1 MPQIR
6 KVPGFFKWQKLLAL
20 TFVFF
25 ALAGCAIK
33 RDAYSVPKVLLP
45 EKFLK
50 AGPVA
55 DLGSAPDGKDMQA
68 LQALSLGETLGEW
81 WLLMGNPELN
91 ALIDRVIANNPDLRI
106 ATLRMAQLQARMDVT
121 NASRFPEVNLPVQIK
136 TEAPTIIGSN
146 TPGSSIVSRRTY
158 QASLRADWRPDLWG
172 EIASQMD
179 AAKLQLWRSTFQR
192 DDLQRTVIASTVS
205 AYVEYLSLNDRLR
218 VAKENDFLISEL
230 LASVATRLEIGDAT
244 AIDYEQQKTAVYQV
258 RATIPVLQQQREVVL
273 NRLSSLAGAL
283 PNHFRLSEQ
292 GLDSIQFPAVLPGVP
307 AALLLRRPD
316 VRAVEAQLLAA
327 DADIDLARARIMP
340 PLDLTAQVGYGSQH
354 FSDWFQPYNLAWSFI
369 ANLSANL
376 FDAGKRSKEVE
387 FSRAVYEEMIE
398 TYIRVVY
405 EAARE
410 VDKSLDAIKMMES
423 HMSFQ
428 RVSADAAVQ
437 AWLFSQE
444 AYRAGALDYLVVL
457 DSERTFTKNQED
469 WINARHQRYQGLVS
483 LFSALGGGV
492 NPGIALPGEGE
503 RPLALKASVDYGA
516 LLKAPADASHTK
528 IPTAVDTRFKDDTAQ
543 LRVDFEPTGH
553 TDNSAAL
560 TLTMSPSLV
569 LRLPANGID
578 WQQELWREPGKHW
591 LVEVT
596 GLYERTTIAPAWR
609 DLQARFALAKDQILV
624 PHQTGLVVNQDKE
637 RASWFR
643 IYLARN
649 HDQATAE
656 QLCASLQ
663 AKQQRCR
670 VVWVGR
676 TDDDDR
682 QSFTPVFNE
691 APPPEAQT
699 VPVSQQSDAL

>member
-1 MPQIR
+1 MIQAF
-6 KVPGFFKWQKLLAL
+6 KVQRFFKWQKLVAMA
-20 TFVFF
+20 FVF
-25 ALAGCAIK
+25 LILGGCAIK

-50 AGPVA
+50 TESVL
-55 DLGSAPDGKDMQA
+55 DTSRDPDAQGFQA

-81 WLLMGNPELN
+81 WLLMGNQELN

-121 NASRFPEVNLPVQIK
+121 SASLFPEVNLPVQVK
-136 TEAPTIIGSN
+136 TEAPTIVGSN
-146 TPGSSIVSRRTY
+146 TAGSPIVSRRTY
-158 QASLRADWRPDLWG
+158 HASLRADWRPDLWG
-172 EIASQMD
+172 EFASQVD

-192 DDLQRTVIASTVS
+192 DDLQRTVIASVMS

-218 VAKENDFLISEL
+218 VAKENDILVSEL

-258 RATIPVLQQQREVVL
+258 RATIPVIQQQREVVL

-292 GLDSIQFPAVLPGVP
+292 GLDSIRFPSVLPGVP

-340 PLDLTAQVGYGSQH
+340 PLDLTAQVGYGSQQ
-354 FSDWFQPYNLAWSFI
+354 FSDWFQPYNLAWNFI

-387 FSRAVYEEMIE
+387 FSRAIYEEIVE

-410 VDKSLDAIKMMES
+410 VDKSLSAIKMMELR
-423 HMSFQ
+423 MNLQ
-428 RVSADAAVQ
+428 RISADSALQ

-457 DSERTFTKNQED
+457 DSERTFTKNQEE
-469 WINARHQRYQGLVS
+469 WIGARHERYQGLVS

-492 NPGIALPGEGE
+492 NPGVALPGEGE

-516 LLKAPADASHTK
+516 LLTTSVDAGNTK
-528 IPTAVDTRFKDDTAQ
+528 KSATVDTRLKDDTAQ
-543 LRVDFEPTGH
+543 LRIDFQPGGH
-553 TDNSAAL
+553 SENTSSL
-560 TLTMSPSLV
+560 TLAMSPHLV
-569 LRLPANGID
+569 MRMPVRGID
-578 WQQELWREPGKHW
+578 WQQQLWREPGEHW
-591 LVEVT
+591 LVEVA

-609 DLQARFALAKDQILV
+609 DLQERFVLV
-624 PHQTGLVVNQDKE
+624 RDRVLLPQQSGLVANEEKE

-643 IYLARN
+643 IYIARN
-649 HDQATAE
+649 PDQAAAE
-656 QLCASLQ
+656 QLCEALQ

-670 VVWVGR
+670 VVWVR
-676 TDDDDR
+676 RADDDER
-682 QSFTPVFNE
+682 HQQEPVFNE
-691 APPPEAQT
+691 VAPSGAMSPSPQRT
-699 VPVSQQSDAL
+699 TP

>member
-1 MPQIR
+1 M
-6 KVPGFFKWQKLLAL
+6 
-20 TFVFF
+20 TFVFSI
-25 ALAGCAIK
+25 LCGCAIK

-50 AGPVA
+50 AESVLNPI
-55 DLGSAPDGKDMQA
+55 PDPAAQGLQA
-68 LQALSLGETLGEW
+68 LQALSLGETLAEW

-121 NASRFPEVNLPVQIK
+121 SASLFPEVNLPVQVK

-146 TPGSSIVSRRTY
+146 TAGKPIDSRRTY
-158 QASLRADWRPDLWG
+158 HASLRADWRPDLWG
-172 EIASQMD
+172 EFASQVD
-179 AAKLQLWRSTFQR
+179 TAKLQLWRSTFQR
-192 DDLQRTVIASTVS
+192 DDLQRTVIANVVS

-218 VAKENDFLISEL
+218 VAKENDLLVSEL

-258 RATIPVLQQQREVVL
+258 RATIPVIQQQREVVL

-292 GLDSIQFPAVLPGVP
+292 GLDSIRFPSVLPGVP
-307 AALLLRRPD
+307 TALLLRRPD

-327 DADIDLARARIMP
+327 DADIDLARARVMP
-340 PLDLTAQVGYGSQH
+340 PLDLTAQVGYGSQQ

-387 FSRAVYEEMIE
+387 FSRAIHEEMIE

-410 VDKSLDAIKMMES
+410 VDKSLSDIKMTES
-423 HMSFQ
+423 RMSLQ
-428 RVSADAAVQ
+428 RISADAALQ

-457 DSERTFTKNQED
+457 DSERTFTKNEEE
-469 WINARHQRYQGLVS
+469 WITARQQRYQGVVS

-503 RPLALKASVDYGA
+503 RPLALKASSDYGA
-516 LLKAPADASHTK
+516 LLTTSVSTNNTEKPAT
-528 IPTAVDTRFKDDTAQ
+528 VDTRLEDDTAQ
-543 LRVDFEPTGH
+543 RRIDFQPVGH
-553 TDNSAAL
+553 AENTSSL
-560 TLTMSPSLV
+560 TLAMSPHLV
-569 LRLPANGID
+569 LRLPVRGID
-578 WQQELWREPGKHW
+578 WQQELWHEPGEHW

-609 DLQARFALAKDQILV
+609 DLQARFALASDQVLV
-624 PHQTGLVVNQDKE
+624 PHQLGLVTNEDKE
-637 RASWFR
+637 RAAWFR
-643 IYLARN
+643 IYIARN
-649 HDQATAE
+649 PDQAAAE
-656 QLCASLQ
+656 QLCKALQ

-670 VVWVGR
+670 VVWVRR

-682 QSFTPVFNE
+682 QSLAPVFNE
-691 APPPEAQT
+691 AMPLEAEAAPP
-699 VPVSQQSDAL
+699 SQQRVAP

>member
-1 MPQIR
+1 MTHFC
-6 KVPGFFKWQKLLAL
+6 KFKRSFAWQKPVVMA
-20 TFVFF
+20 FVF
-25 ALAGCAIK
+25 LILSGCATK

-50 AGPVA
+50 AESVLESDQTKPVQG
-55 DLGSAPDGKDMQA
+55 LQA

-81 WLLMGNPELN
+81 WLLMANPELN

-146 TPGSSIVSRRTY
+146 TPGAPIVSRRTY

-172 EIASQMD
+172 EFAAQMD
-179 AAKLQLWRSTFQR
+179 SARLQLWRSTFQR
-192 DDLQRTVIASTVS
+192 DDLQRTVIASAVS

-292 GLDSIQFPAVLPGVP
+292 GLDSIKFPAVLPGVP
-307 AALLLRRPD
+307 TALLLRRPD

-340 PLDLTAQVGYGSQH
+340 PLDLTAQVGYGSQQ
-354 FSDWFQPYNLAWSFI
+354 FSDWFQPYNLAWNFI

-423 HMSFQ
+423 HMSLQ
-428 RVSADAAVQ
+428 RISADAALQ

-469 WINARHQRYQGLVS
+469 WISARHQRYQGLVS

-516 LLKAPADASHTK
+516 LLKAPVNASYTK
-528 IPTAVDTRFKDDTAQ
+528 IPAAVDTRFKDDTAQ
-543 LRVDFEPTGH
+543 LRIDFEPTGH
-553 TDNSAAL
+553 ADNTTSLAL
-560 TLTMSPSLV
+560 AMSPSLV
-569 LRLPANGID
+569 QRLPAKGID
-578 WQQELWREPGKHW
+578 WQQELWREPGEHW

-596 GLYERTTIAPAWR
+596 GLYERSTIASAWR
-609 DLQARFALAKDQILV
+609 DLQARFTLANEQTLL
-624 PHQTGLVVNQDKE
+624 PQQTGLVVNQDKE

-643 IYLARN
+643 IYMARN
-649 HDQATAE
+649 HDQASAE

-670 VVWVGR
+670 VVWVRR
-676 TDDDDR
+676 TDDDSR
-682 QSFTPVFNE
+682 QALAPVFNE
-691 APPPEAQT
+691 ALPLATEAAPP
-699 VPVSQQSDAL
+699 SQQSVVP